1 MDLFGINIDLNS
13 VTGPNFNIIIG
24 VFVILI
30 VMGVTSLYD
39 HKKSKARSLP
49 KTKDSKPSLSFNEKK
64 NDFSSKFMES
74 FSEFGNKLSN
84 LIPKKGSKRSL
95 ESNEINHEI
104 KPLKSSDEVP
114 KIFGTIRS
122 KISSFSYSLR
132 GKKNRLESGK
142 SLLQPN
148 KKAEFSKLS
157 GNEKV
162 SGFDIDKIVES
173 KKDELNFDDSILSE
187 MSTASSL
194 KKNNEN
200 IGLLNSDLEFDK
212 NEFDI
217 GFGALNDETPED
229 DTLFNTGAEKIVL
242 ADEKDSLLDSLKKD
256 IVITSE
262 KKINFMTAMEGQ
274 DLDIKTLESE
284 LQGVLKDIRKYKQ
297 YSNRS

>member
-1 MDLFGINIDLNS
+1 
-13 VTGPNFNIIIG
+13 
-24 VFVILI
+24 
-30 VMGVTSLYD
+30 
-39 HKKSKARSLP
+39 
-49 KTKDSKPSLSFNEKK
+49 
-64 NDFSSKFMES
+64 MES
-74 FSEFGNKLSN
+74 FSELGTKLSN
-84 LIPKKGSKRSL
+84 LIPKKGNKKSL
-95 ESNEINHEI
+95 EYNEI
-104 KPLKSSDEVP
+104 KPLKSSDEIP

-162 SGFDIDKIVES
+162 SGFDLDKIVES
-173 KKDELNFDDSILSE
+173 KKDELSFDDSILSE
-187 MSTASSL
+187 MSTASSIR
-194 KKNNEN
+194 KNNDN
-200 IGLLNSDLEFDK
+200 IGLLNTDLEFDK

-217 GFGALNDETPED
+217 GFGAINDENPED

-242 ADEKDSLLDSLKKD
+242 ADEKDNFLDSLKKD
-256 IVITSE
+256 IVITKE
-262 KKINFMTAMEGQ
+262 KKINFMTAMDGQ
-274 DLDIKTLESE
+274 DLDIKALKSE

>member
-49 KTKDSKPSLSFNEKK
+49 KTKDSKSSLSFNEKK

-74 FSEFGNKLSN
+74 FSELGTKLSN
-84 LIPKKGSKRSL
+84 LIPKKGNKKSL
-95 ESNEINHEI
+95 EYNEI
-104 KPLKSSDEVP
+104 KPLKSSDEIP

-132 GKKNRLESGK
+132 GKKNRLESEK

>member
-13 VTGPNFNIIIG
+13 VTGSNFTIIIG
-24 VFVILI
+24 VLVTLI
-30 VMGVTSLYD
+30 VMGVTTLYD

-49 KTKDSKPSLSFNEKK
+49 KTKDSKSSLSFNEKK

-74 FSEFGNKLSN
+74 FSELGTKLSN
-84 LIPKKGSKRSL
+84 LIPKKGNKKSL
-95 ESNEINHEI
+95 EYNEI
-104 KPLKSSDEVP
+104 KPLKSSDEIP

-162 SGFDIDKIVES
+162 SGFDLDKIVES
-173 KKDELNFDDSILSE
+173 KKDELSFDDSILSE
-187 MSTASSL
+187 MSTASSIR
-194 KKNNEN
+194 KNNDN
-200 IGLLNSDLEFDK
+200 IGLLNTDLEFDK

-217 GFGALNDETPED
+217 GFGAINDENPED

-242 ADEKDSLLDSLKKD
+242 ADEKDNFLDSLKKD
-256 IVITSE
+256 IVITKE
-262 KKINFMTAMEGQ
+262 KKINFMTAMDGQ
-274 DLDIKTLESE
+274 DLDIKALKSE

>member
-13 VTGPNFNIIIG
+13 VTGSNFTIIIG
-24 VFVILI
+24 VFVTLI
-30 VMGVTSLYD
+30 VMGVTTLYD

-49 KTKDSKPSLSFNEKK
+49 KTKDSKSSLSFNEKK

-74 FSEFGNKLSN
+74 FSELGTKLSN
-84 LIPKKGSKRSL
+84 LIPKKGNKKSL
-95 ESNEINHEI
+95 EYNEI
-104 KPLKSSDEVP
+104 KPLKSSDEIP

-132 GKKNRLESGK
+132 GKKNRLESEK

-162 SGFDIDKIVES
+162 SGFDLDKIVES
-173 KKDELNFDDSILSE
+173 KKDELSFDDSILSE
-187 MSTASSL
+187 MSTASSIR
-194 KKNNEN
+194 KNNDN
-200 IGLLNSDLEFDK
+200 IGLLNTDLEFDK

-217 GFGALNDETPED
+217 GFGAINDENPED

-242 ADEKDSLLDSLKKD
+242 ADEKDNFLDSLKKD
-256 IVITSE
+256 IVITKE
-262 KKINFMTAMEGQ
+262 KKINFMTAMDGQ
-274 DLDIKTLESE
+274 DLDIKALKSE